1 MDGSTPPPSVPWLD
15 LGAAPS
21 RPKNLPSRSLLKAL
35 LNAICVASISS
46 AAFAQQPSPRNAISQ
61 RFYAALAAAAKSAV
75 PEKTKRVGGPGGG
88 SFIDVL
94 EEGAILVGFEVWQG
108 DYSGHRIIRG
118 IRPIFQTA
126 SGRVPGSLH
135 GEEDGAPTKVEAK
148 EGYAVAAIE
157 ARGGDRLDGIQ
168 VLFWKIRPSGVSL
181 EAEGSY
187 KSDWIGGKGGG
198 KALHPLSSNGNP
210 VIGIFGASG
219 NDVDRVGLVYYERH

>member
-1 MDGSTPPPSVPWLD
+1 MNPHPLSSF
-15 LGAAPS
+15 
-21 RPKNLPSRSLLKAL
+21 RSILTAVSLAGTF
-35 LNAICVASISS
+35 S
-46 AAFAQQPSPRNAISQ
+46 AAFAQQPAPGDAIHQ

-75 PEKTKRVGGPGGG
+75 PEKTKRVGGHGGG
-88 SFIDVL
+88 NFIDTL
-94 EEGAILVGFEVWQG
+94 EDGAILVGFEIWQG

-126 SGRVPGSLH
+126 SGRVPGGLH
-135 GEEDGAPTKVEAK
+135 GHADGASTKVEAK

-168 VLFWKIRPSGVSL
+168 VLFWKIRASDVSL

-210 VIGIFGASG
+210 VIGIAGASG
-219 NDVDRVGLVYYERH
+219 DDVDRVGLVYCERH